1 MNKRGGGV
9 VFPIKRSDFLEKKM
23 EFCLVLECF
32 ERGENRFFWVSRAW
46 GPKIVL
52 SGGWDDSEV
61 LGVEKI
67 M

>member
-1 MNKRGGGV
+1 
-9 VFPIKRSDFLEKKM
+9 M

-46 GPKIVL
+46 GSKIVL

-61 LGVEKI
+61 LGIEKI